1 MKKIDLLLMCF
12 VIALVSISCSS
23 DDDANVAAETN
34 NFLKIGG
41 TEYELRAGAIENFGS
56 FNNLTNFDI
65 TLVDTN
71 IVIVNGQPV
80 PENNIVNL
88 INFELFTDSNQD
100 LLEGEYPLVD
110 FSEITGQSF
119 EYAAILENIDI
130 SSETEVDEP
139 PFLVEGSLQ
148 VISNGPEYEI
158 EFSGVDNLGRQI
170 SGFYK
175 GSLITVN

>member
-1 MKKIDLLLMCF
+1 MKKINLLYSVFFL
-12 VIALVSISCSS
+12 ALVSFSCSS
-23 DDDANVAAETN
+23 DDDANVAEENN
-34 NFLKIGG
+34 NFLKVGNA
-41 TEYELRAGAIENFGS
+41 EYELKAGAIENFGT
-56 FNNLTNFDI
+56 FNNITNFDI

-80 PENNIVNL
+80 PENNIVNF
-88 INFELFTDSNQD
+88 INFELFTDSSQD
-100 LLEGEYPLVD
+100 LIEGEYPLVD
-110 FSEITGQSF
+110 FSEITGQTF

-130 SSETEVDEP
+130 TSETEIDEP

-158 EFSGVDNLGRQI
+158 EFSGVDNLGREI
-170 SGFYK
+170 SGYYK